1 MPTTSATTPTSNAEQ
16 STLNVTGMWCVLDG
30 GCNFEVPPK
39 LNATEATVFWAPEAD
54 PGTVILT
61 ALPPMPGLVSVAPAE
76 LDRDAARSSPDGLSI
91 LHGHG
96 ASTVRLLLTGDVAP
110 DDLVAAL
117 VPLGAD
123 GLDRIEALTRVWRAF
138 NNRPVPPDSRLTA
151 QQRRRLRH
159 MLQAVDGRMDGAS
172 YREIADAIY
181 GASRVAENPWKTS
194 ALRDSTIDLVK
205 DGLALIAGGY
215 RKLLRHR
222 RRP

>member
-1 MPTTSATTPTSNAEQ
+1 MPTTSATTLTSNAEQ
-16 STLNVTGMWCVLDG
+16 STLNITGMLCVLDG

-39 LNATEATVFWAPEAD
+39 LNATETTVFWAPEAD

-61 ALPPMPGLVSVAPAE
+61 ALPPIPGLQSAAPPD
-76 LDRDAARSSPDGLSI
+76 LDRDAAHSSPDGLSI
-91 LHGHG
+91 IHGHG
-96 ASTVRLLLTGDVAP
+96 AGAMRLLLTGDVAP
-110 DDLVAAL
+110 DDPVAAL

-123 GLDRIEALTRVWRAF
+123 GLDRIEAVTRLWRTF

-151 QQRRRLRH
+151 QQRRRLRD

-172 YREIADAIY
+172 YREIADTIY
-181 GASRVAENPWKTS
+181 GASRVAESPWKTS

-222 RRP
+222 RRS

>member
-16 STLNVTGMWCVLDG
+16 STLNVTGTLCALDG
-30 GCNFEVPPK
+30 GCNFEVAPT
-39 LNATEATVFWAPEAD
+39 LNATETTVFWAPEAD
-54 PGTVILT
+54 SSTVILT
-61 ALPPMPGLVSVAPAE
+61 ALPPIPGLESVAPPD
-76 LDRDAARSSPDGLSI
+76 LDRDAARRSADGLSI
-91 LHGHG
+91 IHGLG

-123 GLDRIEALTRVWRAF
+123 GLDRIEAVTRLWRAC

-159 MLQAVDGRMDGAS
+159 MLQAVDGRMEGAS
-172 YREIADAIY
+172 YREIADTIY
-181 GASRVAENPWKTS
+181 GASRVAESPWKTS

-222 RRP
+222 RRS

>member
-1 MPTTSATTPTSNAEQ
+1 MPTTGATTLTSNAEQ
-16 STLNVTGMWCVLDG
+16 STLNVTGMLCVLDG
-30 GCNFEVPPK
+30 GCNFEVAPT
-39 LNATEATVFWAPEAD
+39 LNATETAIFWAPEAD

-61 ALPPMPGLVSVAPAE
+61 ALPPLPGLQSVAPPD
-76 LDRDAARSSPDGLSI
+76 LDRDTARSSADGLSI
-91 LHGHG
+91 IHGHG
-96 ASTVRLLLTGDVAP
+96 AGAVRLLLTGDVAP
-110 DDLVAAL
+110 DHAVAAL

-123 GLDRIEALTRVWRAF
+123 GLDRIEAVTRLWRAF
-138 NNRPVPPDSRLTA
+138 NNRPVPPDSRLTV
-151 QQRRRLRH
+151 QQRRRMRH

-172 YREIADAIY
+172 YREIADTIY
-181 GASRVAENPWKTS
+181 GAPRVAENPWKTS